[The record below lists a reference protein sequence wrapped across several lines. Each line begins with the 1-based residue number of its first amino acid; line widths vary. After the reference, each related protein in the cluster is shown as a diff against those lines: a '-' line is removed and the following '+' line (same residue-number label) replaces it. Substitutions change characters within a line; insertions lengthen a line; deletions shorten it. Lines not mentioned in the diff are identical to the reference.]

1 MMRARLALLVLL
13 LWPAL
18 LPAAQTA
25 EMTAAYRADTGR
37 ADIDAGLEDINYYVE
52 RHPDAFVDELHH
64 ASGVARAQLQQW
76 LEQPGQQAA
85 DVYFACQLAAVLE
98 QPCLQLLQA
107 AAQAGPGNWEQALER
122 LDMRPAT
129 AQWRQLRQRL
139 QHSYRVWARP
149 LPARLR

>member
-1 MMRARLALLVLL
+1 MRARLALLVLL

-25 EMTAAYRADTGR
+25 EMTEAYQADTGR
-37 ADIDAGLEDINYYVE
+37 ADIDAGLQDINYYVE

-76 LEQPGQQAA
+76 LDQPGRQAA

-107 AAQAGPGNWEQALER
+107 RDAGAQDGWEQALQAV
-122 LDMRPAT
+122 DIHPGAGH
-129 AQWRQLRQRL
+129 WRQLRQRL